1 MKTSEQ
7 RRREERAETV
17 KSLEETAIR
26 VQDKL
31 FLKASREIR
40 AGEYQ
45 KARMT
50 LREASRL
57 DMENPE
63 AYNLLGISYELEGD
77 MLKAAKFYRV
87 SYYMDQ
93 TFQAPSKNLHRVSR
107 FWYQSKSELYWGLES
122 VEGVR

>member
-1 MKTSEQ
+1 MRTSEQ

-93 TFQAPSKNLHRVSR
+93 TFQAP
-107 FWYQSKSELYWGLES
+107 
-122 VEGVR
+122 